1 MSPMIQDQRR
11 VVQRGHEPWRIPLQ
25 PASIPTGDVCVLLEE
40 WGEWCYVKL
49 VVESVTG
56 EGVVVV

>member
-1 MSPMIQDQRR
+1 ME
-11 VVQRGHEPWRIPLQ
+11 VLTRIPLQ
-25 PASIPTGDVCVLLEE
+25 PTSVPTGDVCVLLEE

>member
-1 MSPMIQDQRR
+1 ME
-11 VVQRGHEPWRIPLQ
+11 VLTRIPLQ
-25 PASIPTGDVCVLLEE
+25 PASVPTGDVCVLLEE